1 MIKIKKIIQTAFIFL
16 FVSIK
21 AHAGSTWSSE
31 SYFTG
36 SVAESKAACLAHAL
50 SLGYTASHCIKVDGR
65 VYGGNW
71 CKSGTPELLYCGQ
84 EPGNI
89 DYIMVHYYYPKYTL
103 SDYYDNNQGNMCVGN
118 PIDPVSGSKI
128 QKELLISLEDI

>member
-1 MIKIKKIIQTAFIFL
+1 M
-16 FVSIK
+16 
-21 AHAGSTWSSE
+21 
-31 SYFTG
+31 
-36 SVAESKAACLAHAL
+36 
-50 SLGYTASHCIKVDGR
+50 DGK

-89 DYIMVHYYYPKYTL
+89 DYIMVHYYNPKYTL

-128 QKELLISLEDI
+128 QK